1 MEKKKPFF
9 FIILKICYYY
19 NIFYYHY
26 FILKDFLSAYTICY
40 QVIISYI
47 ESFVFECK
55 IVLYKVSLIV
65 FGIDQ
70 NYFHLQI
77 YIIHRMLP

>member
-1 MEKKKPFF
+1 MEKKEAILF
-9 FIILKICYYY
+9 ILKICYYY

-77 YIIHRMLP
+77 YIIDRMLP